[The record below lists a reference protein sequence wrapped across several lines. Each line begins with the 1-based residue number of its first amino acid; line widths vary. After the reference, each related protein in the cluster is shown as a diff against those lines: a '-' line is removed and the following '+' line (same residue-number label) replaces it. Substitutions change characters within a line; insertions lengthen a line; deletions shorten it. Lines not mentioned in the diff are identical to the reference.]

1 MPTTTTT
8 TSALHQA
15 RCGGT
20 VADLL
25 LTAIGRFAERNAFA
39 NDEATLSYRQ
49 LGEAIGRIARH
60 FDSLGLQPGDT
71 VAQLGVNR
79 WEVFAI
85 AAAAYLRGLRSV
97 TLHALGSEADHA
109 FILSD
114 CGARIAIVDAYHR
127 ARGEALRGQ
136 CAGVQAWFALG
147 SIPGFTDLL
156 PTLAAAPLQGQPLQ
170 PLQPVGDAETVI
182 RVAYTGGTT
191 GRPKGVLLSNRALA
205 TNAVIDLAAKD
216 WPADIRYLCVAP
228 ISHGGGS
235 LVLPTLMRGGCVT
248 LVRGFATGSF
258 IDAIQRFGCNVTW
271 LVPTM
276 LYTLLDS
283 GRTHEVDWSRFHT
296 LIYSAAPASPARL
309 RQALQLLGP
318 VLLQSYGQT
327 EAPNSLLI
335 LNRQDHVGLSDAQLA
350 AAGRPSPLMQL
361 RLLDD
366 QGQEVPQGERGEICV
381 RGPLLMSGY
390 WQREAETAD
399 ALAGGWLHT
408 GDIAYRGDDGLYYIV
423 DRKKDLIIS
432 GGFNVYPKEV
442 EDVLCTHPAVAT
454 AAVIGVPDDKW
465 GELVLACVQL
475 KPGAEVDAEALMALV
490 RAAKGAVATPKRVEF
505 LPALPLTALG
515 KIDKK
520 ALRAHHWPAGDR
532 AVY

>member
-1 MPTTTTT
+1 MPTTID
-8 TSALHQA
+8 QA
-15 RCGGT
+15 NRGGT

-25 LTAIGRFAERNAFA
+25 LTAIRRFPDRTAFA
-39 NDEATLSYRQ
+39 NAEATLSYRQ
-49 LGEAIGRIARH
+49 LGDAVGHLARH

-97 TLHALGSEADHA
+97 TLHALGSESDHA
-109 FILSD
+109 FILAD
-114 CGARIAIVDAYHR
+114 CGARIAIVDAHHR
-127 ARGEALRGQ
+127 ARGDALRSQ
-136 CAGVQAWFALG
+136 CAGVQAWLSLG
-147 SIPGFTDLL
+147 DMPGFTDLL
-156 PTLAAAPLQGQPLQ
+156 PTLAATPLQAQPLQ
-170 PLQPVGDAETVI
+170 PIGDAETIV

-258 IDAIQRFGCNVTW
+258 IEAIQRFGCNVTW

-283 GRTHEVDWSRFHT
+283 GRTPEVDWSRFHT

-335 LNRQDHVGLSDAQLA
+335 LTRQDHVGLSDAQLA

-366 QGQEVPQGERGEICV
+366 QGQEVPPGERGEICV

-390 WQREAETAD
+390 WQREAETAA

-408 GDIAYRGDDGLYYIV
+408 GDIAYQGDDGLYYIV

-475 KPGAEVDAEALMALV
+475 KPGAAVDAEALIALV
-490 RAAKGAVATPKRVEF
+490 RAAKGAVAAPKRVQF

-520 ALRAHHWPAGDR
+520 ALRAHHWPAGSR
-532 AVY
+532 AVH

>member
-1 MPTTTTT
+1 MTP
-8 TSALHQA
+8 LQQA
-15 RCGGT
+15 SQGGT

-25 LTAIGRFAERNAFA
+25 LTAIHRYPDRIAFA
-39 NDEATLSYRQ
+39 NAESTLSYRQ
-49 LGEAIGRIARH
+49 LGETISRIAQH
-60 FDSLGLQPGDT
+60 FDHLGLRPGDT

-79 WEVFAI
+79 HEVFAI

-109 FILSD
+109 FILED
-114 CGARIAIVDAYHR
+114 CGARIVIVDDYHR

-136 CAGVQAWFALG
+136 CAAVQAWLSLG
-147 SIPGFTDLL
+147 SAPGGIPGFTDLL
-156 PTLAAAPLQGQPLQ
+156 PTLAAYQPQ

-191 GRPKGVLLSNRALA
+191 GRPKGVMLSNRALA

-248 LVRGFATGSF
+248 LVRGFSAGSF
-258 IDAIQRFGCNVTW
+258 VEAIQQHRCNVTW

-276 LYTLLDS
+276 LYALLDC
-283 GRTHEVDWSRFHT
+283 GRAQEVDWSAFHT

-309 RQALQLLGP
+309 RQALQMLGP
-318 VLLQSYGQT
+318 ILLQSYGQT

-335 LNRQDHVGLSDAQLA
+335 LNRQDHVGLDDAQLA

-366 QGQEVPQGERGEICV
+366 QGQEVPDGERGEICV

-390 WQREAETAD
+390 LNRATETAA

-408 GDIAYRGDDGLYYIV
+408 GDIAYQDADGLYYIV

-432 GGFNVYPKEV
+432 GGFNVYPKEI
-442 EDVLCTHPAVAT
+442 EDAICTHPAVAS
-454 AAVIGVPDDKW
+454 AAVIGVPDEKW
-465 GELVLACVQL
+465 GELVMAYVQL
-475 KPGAEVDAEALMALV
+475 KSGATASAEELMALV
-490 RAAKGAVATPKRVEF
+490 RETKGAVATPKRLEF
-505 LPALPLTALG
+505 IPALPLTALG

-520 ALRAHHWPAGDR
+520 ALRARHWSAGER
-532 AVY
+532 AVH

>member
-1 MPTTTTT
+1 MPTT
-8 TSALHQA
+8 AIDQA
-15 RCGGT
+15 SRGGT

-25 LTAIGRFAERNAFA
+25 LTAIRRFPDRTAFA
-39 NDEATLSYRQ
+39 NAEASLSYRQ
-49 LGEAIGRIARH
+49 LGEAISRIARH

-97 TLHALGSEADHA
+97 MLHAQGSEADHA
-109 FILSD
+109 FILAD
-114 CGARIAIVDAYHR
+114 CGARLAIVDAHHG
-127 ARGEALRGQ
+127 ARGEALRRQ
-136 CAGVQAWFALG
+136 CAGVQAWCALG
-147 SIPGFTDLL
+147 DVPGFTDLL
-156 PTLAAAPLQGQPLQ
+156 PALAAAPPQDQLLQWR
-170 PLQPVGDAETVI
+170 PVGDAETIV

-205 TNAVIDLAAKD
+205 TNAVIDLAVKD

-235 LVLPTLMRGGCVT
+235 LVLPTLMRGGCIT

-283 GRTHEVDWSRFHT
+283 GRTAEVDWSRFHT
-296 LIYSAAPASPARL
+296 LVYSAAPASPARL

-327 EAPNSLLI
+327 EAPNALLI
-335 LNRQDHVGLSDAQLA
+335 LTRQDHVGLSDAQLA

-366 QGQEVPQGERGEICV
+366 QGQEVPPGERGEICA

-390 WQREAETAD
+390 WQRDGETAA
-399 ALAGGWLHT
+399 ALADGWLHT
-408 GDIAYRGDDGLYYIV
+408 GDIAYQGDDGLYYIV

-442 EDVLCTHPAVAT
+442 EDVLSTHPAVAA

-465 GELVLACVQL
+465 GELVLACVQC
-475 KPGAEVDAEALMALV
+475 KPGATVQAEALMALV

-520 ALRAHHWPAGDR
+520 ALRAHHWPAGGR
-532 AVY
+532 AVH

>member
-1 MPTTTTT
+1 MST
-8 TSALHQA
+8 TSLDQA
-15 RCGGT
+15 SRGGT

-25 LTAIGRFAERNAFA
+25 LTAIRRFPERTAFA

-49 LGEAIGRIARH
+49 LGAAIGRIAGL
-60 FDSLGLQPGDT
+60 FDRLGLRPGDT

-85 AAAAYLRGLRSV
+85 ASAAYLRGLRSV
-97 TLHALGSEADHA
+97 MLHALGSEADHA
-109 FILSD
+109 FILAD
-114 CGARIAIVDAYHR
+114 CEARIVIVDAYHA

-147 SIPGFTDLL
+147 TISGFTDLL
-156 PTLAAAPLQGQPLQ
+156 PDLAEDGAPAA
-170 PLQPVGDAETVI
+170 PLQPVGDAETIV

-191 GRPKGVLLSNRALA
+191 GRSKGVLLSNRALA

-248 LVRGFATGSF
+248 LVRGFAPGSF
-258 IDAIQRFGCNVTW
+258 IEAIQRHGCNVTW

-276 LYTLLDS
+276 LYGLLDS
-283 GRTHEVDWSRFHT
+283 GRTHEVDWSRFHS

-335 LNRQDHVGLSDAQLA
+335 LNRQVQVGLSDAQLA

-366 QGQEVPQGERGEICV
+366 QGQEVAPGERGEICV

-390 WQREAETAD
+390 WKREAETAA

-408 GDIAYRGDDGLYYIV
+408 GDVAYQGDDGLYYIV

-442 EDVLCTHPAVAT
+442 EDVLCTHPAVAA

-465 GELVLACVQL
+465 GELVLACVQC
-475 KPGAEVDAEALMALV
+475 KPGAAVDAEALMALV
-490 RAAKGAVATPKRVEF
+490 RAAKGAVATPKRVAF

-532 AVY
+532 AVH